1 MHPKSWQQPVDAA
14 RAADMAINAYIA
26 HGEFAIGMA
35 DADVL
40 SATLG
45 SCVSVCLWDEKARVG
60 GMNHILLPGSRDADQ
75 KRFGSADMER
85 LINAL
90 IRSGASRDR
99 MKAKVFGGASMLDG
113 QSDIGDQNASFAL
126 GFLQR
131 EGIPIV
137 AKSTGGNQAR
147 QVRFFPTTGNVKHR
161 FIAKESVEPPQPI
174 KVVQNDVEL
183 F

>member
-1 MHPKSWQQPVDAA
+1 MGLKS
-14 RAADMAINAYIA
+14 YIA
-26 HGEFAIGMA
+26 HGEYAVGTS

-45 SCVSVCLWDEKARVG
+45 SYVSVCLWDETAGVG
-60 GMNHILLPGSRDADQ
+60 GMNHILLPGSRDAEQD
-75 KRFGSADMER
+75 RFGSADMER

-90 IRSGASRDR
+90 IRKGAVRDR

-113 QSDIGDQNASFAL
+113 NSDIGNRNASFAVS
-126 GFLQR
+126 FLQR

-137 AKSTGGNQAR
+137 SKSTGGNQAR
-147 QVRFFPTTGNVKHR
+147 QVKFSPVSGNVKHR
-161 FIAKESVEPPQPI
+161 FVAAEVEQPRAVKVEP
-174 KVVQNDVEL
+174 NDVEL